1 MSYDVTVTSWSCR
14 GARAKGMMHDDV
26 MHMSEVEPEH
36 VIGSGA
42 GRAKGKGLDRV
53 LGMWLLVEPTGDIT

>member
-1 MSYDVTVTSWSCR
+1 MSYDVMVISWSCR

-26 MHMSEVEPEH
+26 MHMSVVEPER

-42 GRAKGKGLDRV
+42 GRAKGKGLDKV
-53 LGMWLLVEPTGDIT
+53 

>member
-1 MSYDVTVTSWSCR
+1 MSYNVMVTSWSCR
-14 GARAKGMMHDDV
+14 GARVKGMMHDDV

-42 GRAKGKGLDRV
+42 GRAKGRGLDKV
-53 LGMWLLVEPTGDIT
+53 